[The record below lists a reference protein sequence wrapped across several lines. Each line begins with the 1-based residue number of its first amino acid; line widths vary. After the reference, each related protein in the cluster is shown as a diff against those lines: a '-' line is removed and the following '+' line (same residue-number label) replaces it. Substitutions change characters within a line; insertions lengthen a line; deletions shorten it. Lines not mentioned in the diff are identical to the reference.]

1 MIHVSLLYVLVCTKL
16 IVLQFIFNQYLLSC
30 KYFNLVRTHQ
40 LRVHCAALGHAI
52 VADPT
57 YGIYGEAA
65 PNGGF
70 ISNLFYENRKMV
82 EDINSKVQEKQ
93 QTMCL
98 HAKSLEFRHPVSGKQ
113 MIIDA
118 NPPF

>member
-1 MIHVSLLYVLVCTKL
+1 M
-16 IVLQFIFNQYLLSC
+16 YLG
-30 KYFNLVRTHQ
+30 RTHQ

-70 ISNLFYENRKMV
+70 ISNLLHENKKII
-82 EDINSKVQEKQ
+82 DNINSVVQEKEQ
-93 QTMCL
+93 KMCL
-98 HAKSLEFRHPVSGKQ
+98 HAKSLEFSHPVTGKQ
-113 MIIDA
+113 IIIDA